1 MTNKMYFISAIEKLL
16 KLDDRNTV
24 DALTYT
30 RNDVD
35 GGFPEEAVVISY
47 EGGHNVV
54 INVSGNSNLV
64 NLKEIVK
71 EVSGEGAQGKLF
83 TYTL

>member
-1 MTNKMYFISAIEKLL
+1 MTNKMYFISEIEKLL

-30 RNDVD
+30 RSED
-35 GGFPEEAVVISY
+35 GGYPDEAVIITY
-47 EGGHNVV
+47 QGGHNVV
-54 INVSGNSNLV
+54 INTSGNSNLA

-71 EVSGEGAQGKLF
+71 EISGEGAQGRLF
-83 TYTL
+83 TYQL